1 MAAMTHAWLVV
12 VLVGIATIVVKSIG
26 PILLGGRDLPPRV
39 ASLIGLLAPAL
50 LAALVA
56 INTFGSVSSKTFGTA
71 HSLVLDERVL
81 GVIAAGVAVWRKAPV
96 LLVVVIAAAV
106 TAAARALL

>member
-1 MAAMTHAWLVV
+1 MSAGMAAMTQAWLVV
-12 VLVGIATIVVKSIG
+12 GLVGVATIAIKSIG
-26 PILLGGRDLPPRV
+26 PVLLGGRELPPRI

-56 INTFGSVSSKTFGTA
+56 INTFGDSR
-71 HSLVLDERVL
+71 SLVVDERVL
-81 GVIAAGVAVWRKAPV
+81 GVAAAAVAIWLKAPV

-106 TAAARALL
+106 TAVARALL

>member
-1 MAAMTHAWLVV
+1 MTQAWLVV
-12 VLVGIATIVVKSIG
+12 LLVGVATIVIKSIG
-26 PILLGGRDLPPRV
+26 PILLGGRSLPPRI

-56 INTFGSVSSKTFGTA
+56 INTFGAGRA
-71 HSLVLDERVL
+71 LVLDERVL
-81 GVIAAGVAVWRKAPV
+81 GVAAAGVAVWRKAPV

-106 TAAARALL
+106 TAVARAIR